1 MPRPL
6 ALVKVGG
13 AEVYV
18 FDRELLSEVFARLK
32 LVDAVVAVD
41 EERGGEVAAVHPLE
55 GQPSLGVKLVYV
67 MPVGMFLDLLMT
79 RKLERT
85 AAEWRERVLEALADE
100 GELPEG
106 APQVAVLAG
115 GQREGSGAGA
125 AAVAPTAVA
134 PSAPAP
140 AAAQPPDGGEEWARG
155 GAGGGGEGGGGGLP
169 SFARGNPWLD
179 ILARRR

>member
-6 ALVKVGG
+6 AMVKVGG

-32 LVDAVVAVD
+32 LVDVVVAVD

-67 MPVGMFLDLLMT
+67 VPVGMFLDLLMT

-134 PSAPAP
+134 PSAPA
-140 AAAQPPDGGEEWARG
+140 AAQPPDGGEKWARG
-155 GAGGGGEGGGGGLP
+155 GAEGGGEGGGGGLP

>member
-32 LVDAVVAVD
+32 LVDVVVAVD

-67 MPVGMFLDLLMT
+67 VPVGMFLDLLMT
-79 RKLERT
+79 RKLEKT
-85 AAEWRERVLEALADE
+85 VSEWRGRVLEALADE

-106 APQVAVLAG
+106 APQVLVFPS
-115 GQREGSGAGA
+115 GQREGLGAGA
-125 AAVAPTAVA
+125 AAAAPTAVA
-134 PSAPAP
+134 PRAP

>member
-32 LVDAVVAVD
+32 LVDVVVAVD

-79 RKLERT
+79 RKLERA

-134 PSAPAP
+134 PSAPA
-140 AAAQPPDGGEEWARG
+140 AAQPPDGGEEWARG

>member
-32 LVDAVVAVD
+32 LVDVVVAVD

-67 MPVGMFLDLLMT
+67 VPVGMFLDLLMT
-79 RKLERT
+79 RKLERA

-134 PSAPAP
+134 PSAPA
-140 AAAQPPDGGEEWARG
+140 AAQPPDGGEEWARG